1 MEIELIL
8 YEDQYFGDFR
18 RLNLEW
24 LDKYNLTEPADLEVL
39 DDPRGTILN
48 GGGIIYLAK
57 AGDEIVGSAALIKE
71 HDDVYELA
79 KMAVTATWQGRG
91 ISRLLIDKC
100 LETARLWKAQKIIL
114 YSNSQLQTALQL
126 YEKYGFKHVPVEDSP
141 FATADVKMELK
152 MECTYS

>member
-1 MEIELIL
+1 MQTKLIL
-8 YEDQYFGDFR
+8 YEDQYAADFR

-24 LDKYNLTEPADLEVL
+24 LDKYHLTEPADLAVL

-71 HDDVYELA
+71 QHDVYELA
-79 KMAVTATWQGRG
+79 KMAVTAAWQGRG
-91 ISRLLIDKC
+91 ISRMLIDKC
-100 LETARLWKAQKIIL
+100 LETARLWKAARLIL
-114 YSNSQLQTALQL
+114 YSNSQLQTALKL

-141 FATADVKMELK
+141 FATADVKMELV
-152 MECTYS
+152 MQ